1 MNRISVKTM
10 QRAAK
15 LLLVVMLLVGVQQQS
30 QAGFVFSFNTSGTDQ
45 DFLVSGGA
53 IVNIP
58 VYLVQTDGEN
68 RLSSIGLYSAGVS
81 VDYAYDSGAP
91 VSATV
96 NSATLATHWND
107 PLLNLVDYQPGR
119 VVLEGV
125 VDDIAL
131 PALTVTN
138 AVLLGTIQFQAGE
151 LGNVT
156 SLQLSL
162 SGVTPFAN
170 NLVDAAEVTPI
181 TFRLGTISAVPEP
194 TSLCLIVVAASWG
207 LFRRRLRTKQPAIV

>member
-1 MNRISVKTM
+1 MNWLVKI
-10 QRAAK
+10 
-15 LLLVVMLLVGVQQQS
+15 LLVAMLLIGIQQQS
-30 QAGFVFSFNTSGTDQ
+30 RADFVFAFNTSGTNQ
-45 DFLVSGGA
+45 DFLVGA
-53 IVNIP
+53 GSIVNVP

-68 RLSSIGLYSAGVS
+68 RLSNIGLFSAGAS
-81 VDYAYDSGAP
+81 VDYVYGSGAP

-181 TFRLGTISAVPEP
+181 TFRLGTITAVPEP

-207 LFRRRLRTKQPAIV
+207 LFSRRLRTKQPAIV